1 MGLLVERGQG
11 QFAFVHLTFQEY
23 LAARHVAAQENPFV
37 LLRPH
42 PPRPPLAGGGAPD
55 GGHPGGFLP
64 AHATRFV
71 RAILEARA
79 PCERLLYRDL
89 RLALRVLADDVPVE
103 EALAEEMVGRAA
115 CVARS
120 NRYAKLREEIA
131 FSLRPWP
138 TARTS
143 RWPFP
148 SPVRP
153 AG

>member
-71 RAILEARA
+71 RAILEARSSLRA
-79 PCERLLYRDL
+79 PPLPHL
-89 RLALRVLADDVPVE
+89 RLALRALADDVPVE

-115 CVARS
+115 CVSA
-120 NRYAKLREEIA
+120 
-131 FSLRPWP
+131 P
-138 TARTS
+138 TATLNFGR
-143 RWPFP
+143 R
-148 SPVRP
+148 
-153 AG
+153 